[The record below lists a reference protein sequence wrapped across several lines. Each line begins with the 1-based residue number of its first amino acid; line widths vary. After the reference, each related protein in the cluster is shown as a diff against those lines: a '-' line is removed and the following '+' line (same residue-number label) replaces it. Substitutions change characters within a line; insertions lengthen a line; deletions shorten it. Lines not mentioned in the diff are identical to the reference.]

1 MLKVPSLFPSRKS
14 LHWGSKRGTSEVTQ
28 VLAPA
33 PLPAPTPR
41 HRTHG
46 APMVGKSPASAALH
60 PLLKCA
66 PRLLSAPS
74 VLAHA
79 HATPLGSPCS
89 RFGAPTLPAC
99 PFQAPTLP
107 ACPSLAPGSAR
118 IVLVQLCAPARPA
131 SQGQLLEMGL
141 SERRPLSPPEDLP
154 PGVVAGALSSRH
166 VPG

>member
-1 MLKVPSLFPSRKS
+1 MLKVPSFFPSRKS
-14 LHWGSKRGTSEVTQ
+14 LHWGSKRRTSEVTQ

-33 PLPAPTPR
+33 PLPASTPR

-60 PLLKCA
+60 PPPQMCPASAQRSLRSRSRPRHAPGLALLPVRGAHPTC
-66 PRLLSAPS
+66 LS
-74 VLAHA
+74 
-79 HATPLGSPCS
+79 
-89 RFGAPTLPAC
+89 F
-99 PFQAPTLP
+99 
-107 ACPSLAPGSAR
+107 PGSAR

-154 PGVVAGALSSRH
+154 PGVVPGALSSRH

>member
-1 MLKVPSLFPSRKS
+1 MLKVPSFFPSRKS

-66 PRLLSAPS
+66 PCLLSAPS

-89 RFGAPTLPAC
+89 RFG
-99 PFQAPTLP
+99 APTLP

-154 PGVVAGALSSRH
+154 PGVVPGALSSRH